1 MATQNGPGLV
11 RFGRFEF
18 TPGSLELRRSGRV
31 VRLAPQPT
39 RLLEALLASPGQLVT
54 RDDLRAALWSRDT
67 FVDFEAGLNYCLG
80 RLRAVLGDDVRSPR
94 YIETVPRRGYRF
106 VAEVERVG
114 EPYPTLAVLPFDNL
128 GGDPSEEY
136 LSDGVSDG
144 LITELGKIASLRV
157 ISRQSALAFKGSR
170 LPIGDI
176 ARQLRASTLVE
187 GSVIRHGDRLRITAQ
202 LIEVEPERHL
212 WSESY
217 EGDARDFLGLLSRVA
232 RAIAGSISAVLAP
245 EEEARFAGAE
255 EPGHARVNPEA
266 HAAFLRGCF
275 HLGKWSGVE
284 IERGL
289 ACLHEALA
297 INPAHAAAHAAT
309 ANSLLMLG
317 YWGHMPWRAAYAKA
331 REAAVRAVDL
341 DRTSSQAHAAL
352 AFVRLL
358 YEWDFTGC
366 EAEVRRAIETG
377 PSNEQAHM
385 VGALYESW
393 IRDDQEA
400 ALAAGRTALALDPVS
415 PFTNSMFAW
424 LLLFARRYEEA
435 GGHAERTVLMYPDAL
450 QAHVVIAW
458 CRLKG
463 GDVAGATS
471 IFERAVARSPDA
483 MTFGFLG
490 HSLALAG
497 RAAEA
502 LSVLDRLLAGPAD
515 GVRVKAVV
523 AVLAGLG
530 QVDAAFEWCERGL
543 ASRDAGLLSLRVSP
557 PFDPLAGDPRFGAL
571 VERIGLPHGAAGR
584 TGTRGASTPVRAGR
598 ACAPTRA
605 PG

>member
-1 MATQNGPGLV
+1 MARQNGPGLV

-18 TPGSLELRRSGRV
+18 TPGSLELRRSGRA

-39 RLLEALLASPGQLVT
+39 RLLEALLARPGQLVT
-54 RDDLRAALWSRDT
+54 RDDLRVALWSRDT

-114 EPYPTLAVLPFDNL
+114 EPHPTLAVLPFDNL

-157 ISRQSALAFKGSR
+157 ISRQSVLAFKGSR

-176 ARQLRASTLVE
+176 ARQLRASALVE
-187 GSVIRHGDRLRITAQ
+187 GSVLRHGDRLRITAQ
-202 LIEVEPERHL
+202 LIEAEPERHL

-217 EGDARDFLGLLSRVA
+217 EGDPRDFLGLLSRVA
-232 RAIAGSISAVLAP
+232 RAIAGAISVVLAP
-245 EEEARFAGAE
+245 DEEVRFAAAE
-255 EPGHARVNPEA
+255 GPRHERVNPEA

-275 HLGKWSGVE
+275 HLGKWSGAE
-284 IERGL
+284 IGRGL
-289 ACLHEALA
+289 ACLHEAIA
-297 INPAHAAAHAAT
+297 IDPAHAAAHAAT
-309 ANSLLMLG
+309 ASSLLMLG

-358 YEWDFTGC
+358 YDWDFTGC

-377 PSNEQAHM
+377 PSNEQAHLID
-385 VGALYESW
+385 ALYESW

-415 PFTNSMFAW
+415 PFTNSMIAW

-435 GGHAERTVLMYPDAL
+435 AGHAERTVLMYPDAL

-471 IFERAVARSPDA
+471 IFERAVARNPDA
-483 MTFGFLG
+483 MTLGFLG
-490 HSLALAG
+490 HALGLAG

-515 GVRVKAVV
+515 DVRVKAVV

-543 ASRDAGLLSLRVSP
+543 ASRDAGVLSLRVSP
-557 PFDPLAGDPRFGAL
+557 PFDPLTGDPRFGAL
-571 VERIGLPHGAAGR
+571 VERVGLAHGAA
-584 TGTRGASTPVRAGR
+584 VAG
-598 ACAPTRA
+598 
-605 PG
+605 